1 MIARHLQPST
11 ACVEPSTHQSTLDG
25 SDELEL
31 LLENVCSA
39 ASEGIRHLV
48 PNTRL
53 EGLAL
58 GGGYGRGE
66 GGVLRESADHDQ
78 PYNDIEFFIF
88 IRGHP
93 RLNERRYG
101 RGLHELAHRLTE
113 LAGIEVEFKVLS
125 LAHLAQSE
133 TTMFYHD
140 LVMGHRWIGGA
151 DPLPVVGASHRNAS
165 SIPQHEA
172 TRLLM
177 NRCSGLL
184 YAAERLQRDTFT
196 SEDADFVGRNI
207 AKAQLALGD
216 AVLCA
221 LGRYHWSCV
230 ARHLTLQSLH
240 TSMPWL
246 PELITEHQA
255 GVDFKLHPHRSTASR
270 EQLARH
276 HAWITPL
283 AEKVWL
289 WVEFMRLGQVY
300 ASARDY
306 ARQPSTL
313 CPETKPWKNRLING
327 RLSGLRGVLCDRYPR
342 ERLLRALPHL
352 LWQRDL
358 ESARTEL
365 RSRSTTF
372 AALVGDYMQ
381 LWNRFN

>member
-1 MIARHLQPST
+1 MSARHHHLPL
-11 ACVEPSTHQSTLDG
+11 CEPVPAKNRSTLDG
-25 SDELEL
+25 SDELERYL
-31 LLENVCSA
+31 DGICSA
-39 ASEGIRHLV
+39 AYEGIQGLV
-48 PNTRL
+48 LPDRL

-66 GGVLRESADHDQ
+66 GGVLRESPGHDA
-78 PYNDIEFFIF
+78 PYNDMEFFVF
-88 IRGHP
+88 ITGHP

-101 RGLHELAHRLTE
+101 ARLHQLAERLTHM
-113 LAGIEVEFKVLS
+113 AGIEVEFKVLS
-125 LAHLAQSE
+125 LAHLERSE

-140 LVMGHRWIGGA
+140 LVMGHRWIGGP
-151 DPLPVVGASHRNAS
+151 DVLPLVGDRHRHAA
-165 SIPQHEA
+165 SIPLHEA

-184 YAAERLQRDTFT
+184 FAAERLQQAEFT
-196 SEDADFVGRNI
+196 AEDADFVGRNL

-230 ARHLTLQSLH
+230 ARHLTLRSLH

-246 PELITEHQA
+246 PELIREHQA
-255 GVDFKLHPHRSTASR
+255 GVDFKLHPSRSAETR
-270 EQLARH
+270 EELARQ

-300 ASARDY
+300 SCASDY
-306 ARQPSTL
+306 ARQAATL

-352 LWQRDL
+352 LWHRDL
-358 ESARTEL
+358 ESARSEL
-365 RSRSTTF
+365 RSQSTTF
-372 AALVGDYMQ
+372 AALVGDYRQ

>member
-1 MIARHLQPST
+1 MSARQHHQTL
-11 ACVEPSTHQSTLDG
+11 CEREPAENRSTLDG
-25 SDELEL
+25 SDELEQYL
-31 LLENVCSA
+31 KSICSTA
-39 ASEGIRHLV
+39 FEGIQRLV
-48 PNTRL
+48 PPDRL

-66 GGVLRESADHDQ
+66 GGVLRESPGQDE
-78 PYNDIEFFIF
+78 PYNDIEFFVF
-88 IRGHP
+88 ISGHP
-93 RLNERRYG
+93 RFNERRYG
-101 RGLHELAHRLTE
+101 ARLHELAELLTHM
-113 LAGIEVEFKVLS
+113 AGIEVEFKVLS
-125 LAHLAQSE
+125 LAHLEHSE

-140 LVMGHRWIGGA
+140 LVMGHRWIGGP
-151 DPLPVVGASHRNAS
+151 DVLPVVGARHRNAA
-165 SIPQHEA
+165 SIPLHEA

-184 YAAERLQRDTFT
+184 FSAERLQRADFT
-196 SEDADFVGRNI
+196 PEDADFVGRNI

-230 ARHLTLQSLH
+230 ARHLTLRSLH

-255 GVDFKLHPHRSTASR
+255 GVDFKLHPHRSAESR
-270 EQLARH
+270 EELARH

-300 ASARDY
+300 SSARDY
-306 ARQPSTL
+306 ARQTATL
-313 CPETKPWKNRLING
+313 CPETKRWKNRLVNG
-327 RLSGLRGVLCDRYPR
+327 RLSGIRGVFCDRYPR
-342 ERLLRALPHL
+342 ERLLRSLPHL

-358 ESARTEL
+358 AAARTEL
-365 RSRSTTF
+365 HSQGSTF
-372 AALVGDYMQ
+372 ADLVQDYRR